1 MKNSTLA
8 RKPGN
13 DMKKDMG
20 AYGINPRAKTTSQR
34 GDDESFAFNG
44 QMGDGINR
52 AANPYA
58 RNQHT
63 GHSNDGRLVN
73 VGMGPRTGNHG
84 SGIVSGH
91 TPAVNAKSGMID
103 GGAVCKPV
111 GNTDKINVGMGP
123 RKGNQQ

>member
-1 MKNSTLA
+1 
-8 RKPGN
+8 
-13 DMKKDMG
+13 MKKNVG
-20 AYGINPRAKTTSQR
+20 AYGINPRARTTSQR

-58 RNQHT
+58 KNQHS
-63 GHSNDGRLVN
+63 GHSNDGRLVQKGQMPN
-73 VGMGPRTGNHG
+73 RTGNDGTCSH
-84 SGIVSGH
+84 SGMAQSGK

-103 GGAVCKPV
+103 GGAVCKPF